1 MSFTEEIG
9 NALAKDALAAAER
22 SGDESIIDEV
32 GKALAASSQTAEEA
46 YLTAI
51 RVFRAEARARAMLEA
66 FNAKHGH
73 TPPQG

>member
-9 NALAKDALAAAER
+9 NALARDALEAAQR
-22 SGDESIIDEV
+22 SGDETIIEEIA
-32 GKALAASSQTAEEA
+32 KALAASSQTAEEA

-51 RVFRAEARARAMLEA
+51 RVFRAEARARAMLAA
-66 FNAKHGH
+66 FNAKHAD